1 MAAKLYRVQ
10 TRTDAIQGY
19 DDVLITWTA
28 AGRDAPPAPYADVV
42 EGLGSGDE
50 ADLFRR
56 QAVDEL
62 FTFEEA
68 EAWVAY
74 LQRHGYESSEV
85 MEQPLPIPENA
96 VALSDMPVGGGV
108 DQILLVREEG
118 YPFAFPVYGCYDLRE
133 HSAWSGRSYRFGE
146 KPYPGEIEDLTND
159 LDGRRQQVAEELGIE
174 HPLFRLLDGSL
185 RSGDVEELRVARAA
199 SESFQV
205 IDEEDF
211 EDIAF

>member
-19 DDVLITWTA
+19 AGVLITWTA
-28 AGRDAPPAPYADVV
+28 AGRDAPPAPYADVI

-74 LQRHGYESSEV
+74 LRMHSYESSEV
-85 MEQPLPIPENA
+85 VEQSLPIPENA
-96 VALSDMPVGGGV
+96 VALADMPVGGGRSDTARTRGGLSV
-108 DQILLVREEG
+108 RLPGVWLLRSTRAFGVVREIVSFRG
-118 YPFAFPVYGCYDLRE
+118 GTLPWRDRGLDKRP
-133 HSAWSGRSYRFGE
+133 GRPAPTG
-146 KPYPGEIEDLTND
+146 G
-159 LDGRRQQVAEELGIE
+159 GRT
-174 HPLFRLLDGSL
+174 
-185 RSGDVEELRVARAA
+185 GDRAPA
-199 SESFQV
+199 VSSP
-205 IDEEDF
+205 
-211 EDIAF
+211 